1 MMSDDFHDLRATE
14 LAVMTAAFG
23 AAFANEYRRARD
35 ANRDQDHR
43 YSGPERVALAADI
56 ASDHAAQIS
65 MEAVKAFRKCMA
77 GR

>member
-1 MMSDDFHDLRATE
+1 MKIDFQDLRTTE
-14 LAVMTAAFG
+14 LAVFTSAFG

-35 ANRDQDHR
+35 ANRDQDHTR
-43 YSGPERVALAADI
+43 SGPERVALAADI

-65 MEAVKAFRKCMA
+65 MEAVKAFRKCMV